1 MTAPHATIAIIAA
14 MQPELDLL
22 QQRLVKPETSRI
34 GAVTFHQG
42 ELAGHAVVLAL
53 SGIGKVNAAMTTA
66 LLIERFH
73 PGMVINTGSA
83 GGVGEELHVGD
94 VVIGA
99 QTAHHDVDV
108 TAFGYEHGQVPQLPA
123 RFDAD
128 ARLMAAAEQ
137 AALAFTGA
145 TVRRGLIVSGDQF
158 IDSSAKTSVIKQHF
172 AEVQA
177 VEMEAAAIAQVCH
190 QQAVPFVVIR
200 AISDA
205 GDDHA
210 GVSFDAFLQTAGAH
224 SAQMVCD
231 LVAAL

>member
-1 MTAPHATIAIIAA
+1 MTRQPTIAIIAA
-14 MQPELDLL
+14 MQPELDVL
-22 QQRLVKPETSRI
+22 QQRLANLQTSYT

-42 ELAGHAVVLAL
+42 TLAGHTVVLAL

-66 LLIERFH
+66 LLLAQFH
-73 PGMVINTGSA
+73 PNLVINTGSA
-83 GGVGEELHVGD
+83 GGVGEGLHTGD

-108 TAFGYEHGQVPQLPA
+108 TAFGYQHGQVPQLPV

-137 AALAFTGA
+137 AATAFTGA
-145 TVRRGLIVSGDQF
+145 AVRRGLIVSGDQF
-158 IDSSAKTSVIKQHF
+158 IDSATKISTIKQHF
-172 AEVQA
+172 ADVEA

-190 QQAVPFVVIR
+190 QQTVPFVVIR

-205 GDDHA
+205 GDDNA
-210 GVSFDAFLQTAGAH
+210 SVSFDTFLQTASAH

-231 LVAAL
+231 LVRAL